1 MYLSYSDLNTGQ
13 SLEIECLNLPFAK
26 RNKNVKFA
34 NFGSMS
40 AKSAFWARAESRFLF
55 FTKEINFTA
64 IFDLEKAAAGSN
76 DHDLDPER
84 VLSAVVG
91 LRESAAR
98 DIV

>member
-1 MYLSYSDLNTGQ
+1 MLKFALGQ
-13 SLEIECLNLPFAK
+13 KKKKTLNLPISVVC
-26 RNKNVKFA
+26 RQSQR
-34 NFGSMS
+34 FG
-40 AKSAFWARAESRFLF
+40 ARAESRFL
-55 FTKEINFTA
+55 KRINFTA

-84 VLSAVVG
+84 VLSAEVG